1 MIDLPTAALG
11 QASEV
16 AVPWGRVFGALV
28 ICLGLAVGAAFAL
41 KYRMGGTLPSMAS
54 SKRKLRLVESLRLSH
69 QVDICLVACEERR
82 FLIAASPHGA
92 VVIAGGELPA
102 EVEGGA

>member
-1 MIDLPTAALG
+1 
-11 QASEV
+11 
-16 AVPWGRVFGALV
+16 
-28 ICLGLAVGAAFAL
+28 
-41 KYRMGGTLPSMAS
+41 MAS